1 MRNPQIVVQ
10 DLDFGRVR
18 LEAAQ
23 AVLRAHQLQRQP
35 GRARIP
41 TGQPPRGLSRTP
53 GCRAACTAGGH
64 LGRNRVAGC
73 IPPTSCTGRFPS
85 LSGTLAGGLLL
96 LGVEA
101 RHLVTIVGQQRRQ
114 LPGLPQRLDTTA
126 KFGVLACLGSI
137 QPIAPRTG
145 VRVEDPERLVLQ
157 GQVAQDGHQ
166 DGVLEHIGMVADMK
180 GVAITEHGRG
190 DPERDDES
198 SSAPNDRTGV
208 TARLRA
214 SRWFARACDGRP
226 PHRQAA
232 PQGGGVPHPGAMP

>member
-1 MRNPQIVVQ
+1 MRNPQIVMQ
-10 DLDFGRVR
+10 DLDLSRVG
-18 LEAAQ
+18 LEATQ
-23 AVLRAHQLQRQP
+23 AVLRPHQLQRQP

-41 TGQPPRGLSRTP
+41 AGQPPRGLGRTP
-53 GCRAACTAGGH
+53 GCRAVCTTGGH
-64 LGRNRVAGC
+64 LGCNGVTGC
-73 IPPTSCTGRFPS
+73 ITMTPCTGRFPS
-85 LSGTLAGGLLL
+85 LSRALAGGFLL

-114 LPGLPQRLDTTA
+114 LPCLPQRLDATA
-126 KFGVLACLGSI
+126 VFGVLARLGRI
-137 QPIAPRTG
+137 QPVAPCTG

-226 PHRQAA
+226 PHRQAV
-232 PQGGGVPHPGAMP
+232 PRGGGGPRPGAMP

>member
-1 MRNPQIVVQ
+1 MRGLKVVVQ
-10 DLDFGRVR
+10 DPDLGRVR

-23 AVLRAHQLQRQP
+23 PVLRSHQLQRQP

-41 TGQPPRGLSRTP
+41 AGQPPRRLSSTSGHRSACAAFGCFGSHGVTGCFVMAPCSGRCPPLSR
-53 GCRAACTAGGH
+53 
-64 LGRNRVAGC
+64 
-73 IPPTSCTGRFPS
+73 
-85 LSGTLAGGLLL
+85 TLAGGFLL
-96 LGVEA
+96 LGVET
-101 RHLVTIVGQQRRQ
+101 RHLITIVGQQRRQ
-114 LPGLPQRLDTTA
+114 LPGLPQRLDATA
-126 KFGVLACLGSI
+126 VFGVLACLGRI
-137 QPIAPRTG
+137 QPVAPCTG

-226 PHRQAA
+226 PHRQAV
-232 PQGGGVPHPGAMP
+232 PQAGAVPHRDAMP

>member
-1 MRNPQIVVQ
+1 MRNPQIVMQ
-10 DLDFGRVR
+10 DLDFGWVS

-41 TGQPPRGLSRTP
+41 TGQPPRGLSSPSGRRPTF
-53 GCRAACTAGGH
+53 ACSSFGSHSVT
-64 LGRNRVAGC
+64 GC
-73 IPPTSCTGRFPS
+73 IPPTSCTGRLPS

-226 PHRQAA
+226 PHRRAV
-232 PQGGGVPHPGAMP
+232 PRSGGGPRPGAMP